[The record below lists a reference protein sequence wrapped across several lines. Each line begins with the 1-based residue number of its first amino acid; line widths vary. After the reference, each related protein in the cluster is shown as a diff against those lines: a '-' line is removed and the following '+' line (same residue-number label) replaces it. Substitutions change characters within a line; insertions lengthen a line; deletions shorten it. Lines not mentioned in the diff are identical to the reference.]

1 LSGIAASK
9 GQNQM
14 AANEDQ
20 IKFWNEKAGQNWTI
34 QQAWMDANMADIGD
48 AALAFAAVKPD
59 MAVLD
64 VGCGTGATSLAMAQ
78 AGAKVTGV
86 DISKPMLGLA
96 RERAAEAGLPIA
108 FIEADASNH
117 LFTPDFDLIFSR
129 FGVMFF
135 DAPVPAFA
143 NMRKGLKPGG
153 RIAFVCW
160 RTPPENPW
168 ASAPLLA
175 AKPLLPEQPPPDP
188 LAPGPFAFADPKRIE
203 DILTQSGFSGIRI
216 EKLDGAMTMGTDL
229 GFFAAQMLQIGPLS
243 RAAAEVDSQTRDRI
257 VQVVQDAMA
266 RFVRADGE
274 IAPPAA
280 CWLVAAQA

>member
-1 LSGIAASK
+1 
-9 GQNQM
+9 M
-14 AANEDQ
+14 TANEDQ

-48 AALAFAAVKPD
+48 AALAFAQAGPG

-64 VGCGTGATSLAMAQ
+64 VGCGTGASSLAMAQ
-78 AGAKVTGV
+78 GGAKVTGV

-96 RERAAEAGLPIA
+96 RERAAKAGLDIS
-108 FIEADASNH
+108 FMEADASAYP
-117 LFTPDFDLIFSR
+117 FAPVFDLIFSR

-135 DAPVPAFA
+135 DAPVAAFA

-175 AKPLLPEQPPPDP
+175 AKPLLPQQPPADP

-203 DILTQSGFSGIRI
+203 DILTQSGFSEIRI

-229 GFFAAQMLQIGPLS
+229 GFFASQMLQIGPLS
-243 RAAAEVDSQTRDRI
+243 RAAAEVDGPTRDAI

-266 RFVRADGE
+266 GFVREDGQ

-280 CWLVAAQA
+280 CWLVAARKGGQ